1 MVYRISEEGYRKALK
16 YYIGVDKT
24 DNITTRLLIVLI
36 TINHVTVVNNF
47 DSVPT

>member
-16 YYIGVDKT
+16 YYIGIDKT
-24 DNITTRLLIVLI
+24 DNITTSLLILLI
-36 TINHVTVVNNF
+36 TINRVAVVNNL